1 MAKRNE
7 FTPTTDLDADGYS
20 PSQLAEYFEP
30 NTDVYFVD
38 ENGTERLKADEVCV
52 YDRLS
57 DLRGAYI
64 IYAERGVGK
73 THLLSLLGSQIQK
86 NGGVHIAIDP
96 ESPGSVLRQFPV
108 LRSKYEKAPYELLY
122 KHILLEALDKVL
134 SSVLSVGARQVGNL
148 VVESLEN
155 LSWTVSFTVGGI
167 TVEQRKEKVQINRIK
182 SLERETSQI
191 QSRVEKKLRL
201 LNSRRSK
208 QRGNK
213 IFERNL
219 PEYKSVYLIIDKL
232 DQFERNPAPNAE
244 EKQFRQDILQSL
256 VSLVEAVKY
265 FNTRAKKDELNL
277 KVVLS
282 LRAITYLKTVKP
294 YLNNIEQFDN
304 LIVPLSW
311 THSAIER
318 ILLKRIVFEKNMPQ
332 AKNRY
337 EVLNQIFPDQIHYL
351 GKELPTLKF
360 LMALAEN
367 RPRRLIA
374 IWQKIVTFHF
384 QGKEAVP
391 FSVILNEAQIV
402 RGVKEYSINNV
413 INEISAEHEL
423 DYPEVRRL
431 LDYLKINHKRISRFP
446 TKSFLLEEMD
456 IFIREN
462 GDTVNFWQQESPE
475 SILQILFEIRAIGIA
490 KKEITP
496 AINWMSKDDVI
507 FSNDDMN
514 LQVRNHEQFI
524 VNPLLWDSITDIEDE
539 IIDRR
544 EHLNGHYS
552 DLENLLPYLDT
563 QINSLSEDG
572 SIDVE
577 QFEYNFAKF
586 FVISQAILESY
597 TYPEPEDWAKWK
609 LVCGYIEKSWEH
621 FASSLL
627 SPNTNKDYAINVVS
641 ERATLAQQ
649 YMLNR
654 NSTSALKY
662 TPIEEYPSLEKS
674 QEYANA
680 FERIQKHPKNNAY
693 KTASSLKSFRDILTA
708 GRNKASLQ
716 GVLQMSPASAF
727 KEVKNA

>member
-1 MAKRNE
+1 M
-7 FTPTTDLDADGYS
+7 
-20 PSQLAEYFEP
+20 
-30 NTDVYFVD
+30 
-38 ENGTERLKADEVCV
+38 
-52 YDRLS
+52 
-57 DLRGAYI
+57 
-64 IYAERGVGK
+64 
-73 THLLSLLGSQIQK
+73 
-86 NGGVHIAIDP
+86 
-96 ESPGSVLRQFPV
+96 
-108 LRSKYEKAPYELLY
+108 
-122 KHILLEALDKVL
+122 
-134 SSVLSVGARQVGNL
+134 
-148 VVESLEN
+148 
-155 LSWTVSFTVGGI
+155 
-167 TVEQRKEKVQINRIK
+167 
-182 SLERETSQI
+182 
-191 QSRVEKKLRL
+191 
-201 LNSRRSK
+201 
-208 QRGNK
+208 
-213 IFERNL
+213 
-219 PEYKSVYLIIDKL
+219 
-232 DQFERNPAPNAE
+232 
-244 EKQFRQDILQSL
+244 
-256 VSLVEAVKY
+256 
-265 FNTRAKKDELNL
+265 
-277 KVVLS
+277 
-282 LRAITYLKTVKP
+282 
-294 YLNNIEQFDN
+294 
-304 LIVPLSW
+304 
-311 THSAIER
+311 
-318 ILLKRIVFEKNMPQ
+318 
-332 AKNRY
+332 
-337 EVLNQIFPDQIHYL
+337 
-351 GKELPTLKF
+351 KF